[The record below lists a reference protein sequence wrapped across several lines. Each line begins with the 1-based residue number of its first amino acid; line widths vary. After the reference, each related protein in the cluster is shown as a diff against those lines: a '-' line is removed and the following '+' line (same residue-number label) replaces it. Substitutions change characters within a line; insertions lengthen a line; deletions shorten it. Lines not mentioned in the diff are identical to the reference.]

1 MPGYFTMVEKCTVMI
16 LDLSNVKSADGSHD
30 FLERSFVE
38 ISTPIGP
45 ITVVFRH
52 PS

>member
-1 MPGYFTMVEKCTVMI
+1 MPGYFKMVVEKCTVM
-16 LDLSNVKSADGSHD
+16 LDLSNVKSADGSHN

-38 ISTPIGP
+38 VPTPIRP